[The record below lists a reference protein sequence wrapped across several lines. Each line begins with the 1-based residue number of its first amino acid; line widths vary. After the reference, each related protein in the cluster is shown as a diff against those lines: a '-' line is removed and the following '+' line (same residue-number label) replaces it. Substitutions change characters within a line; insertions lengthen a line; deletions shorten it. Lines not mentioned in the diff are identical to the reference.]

1 MTTSPPGVSVVSAGS
16 GPGPGSGAPVAHR
29 YDRRAVREGS
39 ALVKL
44 ARALLAG
51 RAPRGDKRALDGEL
65 RAASQQM
72 ESAIGARDVATV
84 KRLLPRLDGLVDRAS
99 GDRRSL
105 GREYTESIAWAI
117 VIALLLRAFV
127 VEAFK
132 IPSAS
137 MIPTMQIGDFIFVNK
152 LVYGVRVPFT
162 RHKLFDVRGPK
173 RGEVV
178 VFMNPCTPER
188 DFIKRAVAIAGDTVE
203 VRCSVLYVNGTPVQ
217 STYVDRPCEYWDQDE
232 GTGRWSK
239 NTDNG
244 NGCSHYLERLG
255 EQSYDAYHSE
265 DRPQGEPHADPRHY
279 PPVADDELERLRA
292 RGPLFSCP
300 RDRRSPE
307 ERSRAMGTTEPSLP
321 AGQAPANECSP
332 QVHFVVP
339 PGHFF
344 AMGDNRANSNDSRAW
359 GPVPLENLK
368 GKAMFIWLSKGP
380 DASWVPPFGLRWK
393 RMGNFVH
400 D

>member
-1 MTTSPPGVSVVSAGS
+1 MTAA
-16 GPGPGSGAPVAHR
+16 APAAHR
-29 YDRRAVREGS
+29 YDRRVAQEAR
-39 ALVKL
+39 ALVKS
-44 ARALLAG
+44 ARALLTG
-51 RAPRGDKRALDGEL
+51 RAPRGDDRALDGEL
-65 RAASQQM
+65 KRAAAAM
-72 ESAIGARDVATV
+72 EVALAGGDLGGV
-84 KRLLPRLDGLVDRAS
+84 KRALPRLDGLVDRAT

-105 GREYTESIAWAI
+105 GREYTESIAWAV

-152 LVYGVRVPFT
+152 LVYGVRVPYT
-162 RHKLFDVRGPK
+162 RTKLFDVRGPK

-203 VRCSVLYVNGTPVQ
+203 VRCSVLYVNGQAVPATH
-217 STYVDRPCEYWDQDE
+217 VDAPCEYWDQDE
-232 GTGRWSK
+232 GTGVWSK
-239 NTDNG
+239 NTDQG
-244 NGCSHYLERLG
+244 GACSHYRERLG
-255 EQSYDAYHSE
+255 GHEYSTYASV
-265 DRPQGEPHADPRHY
+265 DRPEGTPHPDARDFPELGE
-279 PPVADDELERLRA
+279 LGRLRSA
-292 RGPLFSCP
+292 FHCTP
-300 RDRRSPE
+300 DRR
-307 ERSRAMGTTEPSLP
+307 
-321 AGQAPANECSP
+321 GQAEKDRAAGRIESSRPPGQPATDACQP
-332 QVHFVVP
+332 QLHWVVP

-344 AMGDNRANSNDSRAW
+344 AMGDNRSNSNDSRAW

-380 DASWVPPFGLRWK
+380 DATWVPPFGLRWS

-400 D
+400 Q

>member
-1 MTTSPPGVSVVSAGS
+1 VSEVSAAS
-16 GPGPGSGAPVAHR
+16 AAPGAHR
-29 YDRRAVREGS
+29 YDRRAVREAR

-44 ARALLAG
+44 AEGLLAG

-65 RAASQQM
+65 RGTTKEMQAAI
-72 ESAIGARDVATV
+72 EEGDAARV
-84 KRLLPRLDGLVDRAS
+84 KRLLPRLDGVVDRAS
-99 GDRRSL
+99 SDRRSL

-162 RHKLFDVRGPK
+162 RTKLFDVRGPR

-188 DFIKRAVAIAGDTVE
+188 DFIKRAVAVAGDTVE
-203 VRCSVLYVNGTPVQ
+203 VRCSVLYVNGAAVP
-217 STYVDRPCEYWDQDE
+217 STHVSEPCVYWDQDE

-239 NTDNG
+239 NTDSG
-244 NGCSHYLERLG
+244 NGCSHYIEKLG
-255 EQSYDAYHSE
+255 GQSYDAYHSE
-265 DRPQGEPHADPRHY
+265 DRPAGTSHADPHDF
-279 PPVADDELERLRA
+279 PMVADDDLDRLRA

-307 ERSRAMGTTEPSLP
+307 ERSRAMGKVESSLP
-321 AGQAPANECSP
+321 AGRPAAGACAP
-332 QVHFVVP
+332 QLHFVVP

-344 AMGDNRANSNDSRAW
+344 AMGDNRSNSNDSRAW
-359 GPVPLENLK
+359 GPVPLANLK

-380 DASWVPPFGLRWK
+380 DAKWTPPFGLRWS

>member
-1 MTTSPPGVSVVSAGS
+1 MTAAAAATT
-16 GPGPGSGAPVAHR
+16 AHR
-29 YDRRAVREGS
+29 YDRRVATEAK
-39 ALVKL
+39 ALVSA
-44 ARALLAG
+44 ARSLLGG
-51 RAPRGDKRALDGEL
+51 RPSSGDDRAVHAEL
-65 RAASQQM
+65 RTAMTAMQGALASADLAA
-72 ESAIGARDVATV
+72 I
-84 KRLLPRLDGLVDRAS
+84 KRKLPRLDGLVDRAA

-105 GREYTESIAWAI
+105 SREYTESIVWAV

-152 LVYGVRVPFT
+152 LVYGVRVPYT
-162 RHKLFDVRGPK
+162 RTKLFDVRGPR

-203 VRCSVLYVNGTPVQ
+203 VRCSLLYVNGKPVEDIF
-217 STYVDRPCEYWDQDE
+217 VDQPCVYWDQDE
-232 GTGRWSK
+232 STGVWSK
-239 NTDNG
+239 NVDSAVG
-244 NGCSHYLERLG
+244 GCSHYRERLG
-255 EQSYDAYHSE
+255 GHAFSTYHNE
-265 DRPQGEPHADPRHY
+265 DRPRGPAHADPHDF
-279 PPVADDELERLRA
+279 PTVPDDDLDRLRA
-292 RGPLFSCP
+292 RGPLFSCGK
-300 RDRRSPE
+300 DRRSVE
-307 ERSRAMGTTEPSLP
+307 ERTRAMGKVEPSLP
-321 AGQAPANECSP
+321 VGAAPASECAP
-332 QVHFVVP
+332 QLHYVVP

-344 AMGDNRANSNDSRAW
+344 AMGDNRSNSNDSRAW

-380 DASWVPPFGLRWK
+380 DSTVVPPFGLRWS

-400 D
+400 P